1 MITLN
6 PAIRRVAAL
15 EIAPRSRLATCVLLT
30 LGFIVSGLAGA
41 ALARRLA
48 TPGVTINI
56 GLGHAPAIQPHA
68 QPGLAI

>member
-1 MITLN
+1 MITLIWPIAASQPLKSHHVHAWP
-6 PAIRRVAAL
+6 PAFCSPWARR
-15 EIAPRSRLATCVLLT
+15 P
-30 LGFIVSGLAGA
+30 GLAGA